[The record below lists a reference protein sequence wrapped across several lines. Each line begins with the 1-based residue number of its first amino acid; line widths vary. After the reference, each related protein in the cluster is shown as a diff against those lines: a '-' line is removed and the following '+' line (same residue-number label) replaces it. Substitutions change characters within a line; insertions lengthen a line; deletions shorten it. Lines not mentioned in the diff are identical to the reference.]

1 MTGTD
6 PDADKQRPLDSTQAY
21 RPTEAKS
28 TPPLPDNLP
37 KIPGITLHYE
47 IARGGMGVVYSGRQD
62 FLDRR
67 VAVKL
72 LSVELGGEA
81 FVQRF
86 QREAKILAGVK
97 HANIVACHL
106 AGTTDDGQSY
116 LVMEFIDGPSLKKW
130 VSDHGPLSVPAALRM
145 TRAIAHALGAAHQLG
160 IIHRDVKPENILLET
175 VTSTALDVAF
185 PFTPKVVDLGLARAS
200 SGSASLGLTSPGSV
214 MGTPSTMSPEQYDEP
229 DAVDF
234 RTDIYGLGCVLFEM
248 LVGVPA
254 YRAKKLTDIVA
265 LKRAPFA
272 PNPCT
277 ENPDVPAAVGT
288 LVQDMLA
295 TSRDDRPGSYR
306 DLDER
311 LDALLNAIAASARA
325 AKTQPPVGSDTGAT
339 IVSKPNPA
347 FPSPPTRA
355 PANAPPPGTK
365 GPGLLRTAE
374 INFLAEGLGE
384 VQAAGPPPSA
394 FRDSGIA
401 PPSATSAQ
409 VPPANVQATAPLT
422 IPPTPPPD
430 LKKKRLLIGGA
441 IAVVAVIGIVIATRG
456 GGGPKPDDD
465 PEVPPGTN
473 RAPTV
478 AIKGPENAKIDLKKS
493 FTLTAEASDPD
504 RDALSYTWSCP
515 DDMLI
520 VRGASSQTA
529 RFEMIDGLPDLE
541 AVIRV
546 EVRDAKKGTAT
557 AEWKVSVGSV
567 PEQDALVGFD
577 SRGSGWQLDQED
589 RRWWVR
595 VQDPGDPHVSCRAL
609 QGKRDLS
616 ASLGS
621 EPFWEWFGSL
631 ASDEEPMATFARLG
645 LRFEFG
651 ERAWAVVCSRTK
663 KDGLLW
669 VAEVMEPVR
678 SGAEWELRPL
688 PTPKAFTFWQ
698 PEDTQD
704 DYRVWFSV
712 QRRGRKLSLQ
722 VGEARMPADGSG
734 EQVRDKFEL
743 VAVDIS
749 EGDVEPKVTLFVEKG
764 RGLFRVYRR

>member
-6 PDADKQRPLDSTQAY
+6 PDSGKQRPFDSTQPF
-21 RPTEAKS
+21 RPPEAANA
-28 TPPLPDNLP
+28 PPLPPNLP

-86 QREAKILAGVK
+86 QREAKILAGCK
-97 HANIVACHL
+97 HPNIVACHL

-130 VSDHGPLSVPAALRM
+130 IGDNGPLSVPAALRM

-248 LVGVPA
+248 LVGAPA

-265 LKRAPFA
+265 QKRAPFA
-272 PNPCT
+272 PNPCS
-277 ENPDVPAAVGT
+277 ENPEVPAAVGT

-295 TSRDDRPGSYR
+295 TSRDDRPASYKE
-306 DLDER
+306 LDER
-311 LDALLNAIAASARA
+311 LEALLNAIAASARA
-325 AKTQPPVGSDTGAT
+325 AKTKPLVGDDTGAT

-347 FPSPPTRA
+347 FPPSPAKA
-355 PANAPPPGTK
+355 PADEPPPKTS

-374 INFLAEGLGE
+374 INFLAEGLGG
-384 VQAAGPPPSA
+384 VQPAAPA

-401 PPSATSAQ
+401 SPAGAPTSAPVQ
-409 VPPANVQATAPLT
+409 PTSPLTVVPP
-422 IPPTPPPD
+422 PPPNP
-430 LKKKRLLIGGA
+430 KRKWILIGSA
-441 IAVVAVIGIVIATRG
+441 IAVLAVIVIAVSS
-456 GGGPKPDDD
+456 GGGPKPEDD
-465 PEVPPGTN
+465 PKPPPGTN

-478 AIKGPENAKIDLKKS
+478 AIKGPENQKIDLKKP
-493 FTLTAEASDPD
+493 FTLTAEATDPD
-504 RDALSYTWSCP
+504 GDARALTYTWVWP
-515 DDMLI
+515 DELL
-520 VRGASSQTA
+520 VPLGFPRGPTA
-529 RFEMIDGLPDLE
+529 RFELNDGLPDVT
-541 AVIRV
+541 ADIVV
-546 EVRDAKKGTAT
+546 EVRDPSGAAT
-557 AEWKVSVGSV
+557 KATWTLIVGNV
-567 PEQDALVGFD
+567 TEEDALVGFD
-577 SRGSGWQLDQED
+577 RRGSGWQVDQPDRKWVPVED
-589 RRWWVR
+589 PR
-595 VQDPGDPHVSCRAL
+595 DPHVSCRAL
-609 QGKRDLS
+609 QTKRSLS
-616 ASLGS
+616 TPLGT
-621 EPFWEWFGSL
+621 EPYWEWFGSV
-631 ASDEEPMATFARLG
+631 ASDEEPAGVFARLG

-651 ERAWAVVCSRTK
+651 DRAWAVVCYRAEK
-663 KDGLLW
+663 EGLQW
-669 VAEVMEPVR
+669 FAEVMEPVR
-678 SGAEWELRPL
+678 SGDEWELRSL
-688 PTPKAFTFWQ
+688 PTPQRFTFWE
-698 PEDTQD
+698 PEDTEH

-722 VGEARMPADGSG
+722 VGEAKLLAEGSV
-734 EQVRDKFEL
+734 EQVAKKFD
-743 VAVDIS
+743 AVVVDLP
-749 EGDVEPKVTLFVEKG
+749 EGDVEPKLALFVEKG